1 MCLAKRFKVKP
12 REVLRN
18 LAYSAI
24 WRTPQSGVLRNLA
37 YSETRCIRGCLSEW
51 LTDLSQP

>member
-24 WRTPQSGVLRNLA
+24 WRTPQSGVLRNPVHPGMPVGMA
-37 YSETRCIRGCLSEW
+37 HRP
-51 LTDLSQP
+51 QPAIT